1 MPGKIAARVLARL
14 HVAGLTAGRQKNKD
28 RHQDQQRV
36 AEQPDEP
43 EQEGKALA
51 DRGGSARG
59 ARVAHLY
66 RQQARAARGRRPS
79 ERPG

>member
-14 HVAGLTAGRQKNKD
+14 HVAGLTAGRQEYKD
-28 RHQDQQRV
+28 RHQNQQRI

-51 DRGGSARG
+51 DRAAVRV
-59 ARVAHLY
+59 ARV
-66 RQQARAARGRRPS
+66 
-79 ERPG
+79 